1 MNEHGSEH
9 PHDGGAPPNRSATTG
24 TSLGVDA
31 NLLGLLAYL
40 FGIVSGV
47 LILVLEKQHA
57 EVRFHAAQSIVVSIA
72 LIALSFVSGL
82 LTFVPIL
89 GLIVGVVIWIGSV
102 ILWIYLLIQG
112 YRLNHVEL
120 PLLGGYAV
128 KLAARA

>member
-1 MNEHGSEH
+1 MTELDDH
-9 PHDGGAPPNRSATTG
+9 PHGHSS

-47 LILVLEKQHA
+47 LILVLEKRHR

-72 LIALSFVSGL
+72 VIILSLISGL
-82 LTFVPIL
+82 LVFVPGL
-89 GLIVGVVIWIGSV
+89 GAVVGAVVWIGSLV
-102 ILWIYLLIQG
+102 LWIYLLIQG

-120 PLLGGYAV
+120 PVLGDLAV
-128 KLAARA
+128 KLAGRA